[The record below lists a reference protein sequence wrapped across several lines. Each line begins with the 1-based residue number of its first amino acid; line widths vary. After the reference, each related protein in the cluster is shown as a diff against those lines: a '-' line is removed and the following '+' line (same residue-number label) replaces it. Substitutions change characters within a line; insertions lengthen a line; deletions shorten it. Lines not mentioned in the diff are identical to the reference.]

1 MSTISTIIKNLI
13 LPIVIKSAKFDVS
26 SAPDVFWEQFAI
38 DFVTYETDAST
49 IYSTLYKLELN
60 NPEYIFNQLP
70 GVFSNFIKEIAEEYV
85 LGNESEITDK
95 LIESKNASF
104 LKEVSFLTDLK
115 AVITKSERNQLK
127 NDLPQA
133 YDRLIFE
140 LDEETL
146 QQVAKKKIREDL
158 KDKFKQWEEELVE
171 EESEEYSFAKEPISL
186 YKNQESEY
194 NSNTQSNVFS
204 LSWIKYA
211 AAACIVLTAGI
222 MYFKFNT
229 ENITVQP
236 GDTNVVTAPVKKDT
250 TSKGTITPEIP
261 SEALAEVATVTKNAT
276 VIESSFG
283 FASKEKKIN
292 IIENNQ
298 GARMQSIVIAIDKY
312 RQLLENELNGKP
324 ISQRIRVIELE
335 NKINSLQKELALL
348 KKRENQYEFDG
359 KVLILYVS
367 TTAIENEIVLYNKKY
382 YLKKDSDY
390 YLINSSKI
398 YENLIKESNTDL
410 IEILN
415 ELLVENQ

>member
-261 SEALAEVATVTKNAT
+261 TEALAEVATVTKNAP
-276 VIESSFG
+276 VIESGLG
-283 FASKEKKIN
+283 FASKNNNIKIV
-292 IIENNQ
+292 ENNQ
-298 GARMQSIVIAIDKY
+298 KARIQSIVTAIEKY
-312 RQLLENELNGKP
+312 RQLPENEF
-324 ISQRIRVIELE
+324 SE
-335 NKINSLQKELALL
+335 NKVGDSPRVKALESKIRELQNEWALL
-348 KKRENQYEFDG
+348 KEREKEYVFDG
-359 KVLILYVS
+359 KVLVLYVS
-367 TTAIENEIVLYNKKY
+367 TTPKENTIVLYDDTY
-382 YLKKDSDY
+382 YLKKDADFY
-390 YLINSSKI
+390 QLIITKQPQLYKKI
-398 YENLIKESNTDL
+398 GDSNLADTLD
-410 IEILN
+410 EILN
-415 ELLVENQ
+415 